1 MSIHHVQEM
10 YSDVSTAI
18 SAGSS
23 IATDPTESEP
33 RTRVAFTSRDLQYE
47 KMREDAEATRHAGP
61 AHRWEVRQGGC

>member
-1 MSIHHVQEM
+1 MSIYHVQEM

-33 RTRVAFTSRDLQYE
+33 RTKVAFASRDL
-47 KMREDAEATRHAGP
+47 
-61 AHRWEVRQGGC
+61 